1 MRRRHKPSKDEVY
14 HPQIV
19 VGGSSIET
27 LMFLPRMRT
36 LVKSHFKALEICQGG
51 GANRRTNQS
60 STVWSTHFICY
71 KCSLITS
78 LQITVTLQNYSF
90 TYA

>member
-1 MRRRHKPSKDEVY
+1 MRGRHKPSKDEVY

-19 VGGSSIET
+19 VDGSSIET

-51 GANRRTNQS
+51 GGQTAGRISLPPSGQHILYANTN
-60 STVWSTHFICY
+60 V
-71 KCSLITS
+71 
-78 LQITVTLQNYSF
+78 V
-90 TYA
+90 